1 MKFKIKHTIT
11 FLIPALALSLVLPSF
26 TMAQSMST
34 TSATNSN
41 PSLDASVPGVA
52 SISWP
57 TIEAKSAFVYNPVSN
72 QIIYE
77 KNADVQ
83 RPMASLVK
91 IMTAF
96 TAEHILAL
104 YPSLAEKKLAI
115 VKMKDEAPVD
125 FSLPMG
131 STWLPDPL
139 VQIMLLGSSNKAAET
154 VGSQLVP
161 RASFVSLM
169 NFYAKQTGLTR
180 TYFRNPS
187 GLTESTQPN
196 LLADDR
202 LDIAGGVSTA
212 REVARMM
219 WSVIAQ
225 APGLLDITKEESLS
239 ILSPKTST
247 NPKGITVITNTN
259 KLLKEFPIVFGK
271 TGFTANAGGNIA
283 LVMQKSVT
291 SQPYIIVVL
300 GSTMDKRFEDAAKL
314 ASTTLKFMDLQSV
327 K

>member
-1 MKFKIKHTIT
+1 MKHSTK
-11 FLIPALALSLVLPSF
+11 FLTAVLALSLITPSL
-26 TMAQSMST
+26 TLAQSMMATAST
-34 TSATNSN
+34 SS
-41 PSLDASVPGVA
+41 SLDASTPGVA

-83 RPMASLVK
+83 RPLASLAK

-104 YPSLAEKKLAI
+104 SPSLAEKKLSI
-115 VKMKDEAPVD
+115 VKMKDEVPVD
-125 FSLPMG
+125 FSLTTG

-139 VQIMLLGSSNKAAET
+139 VQIMLIGSSNKAAET
-154 VGSQLVP
+154 IASQLIP
-161 RASFVSLM
+161 RTSFISLM
-169 NFYAKQTGLTR
+169 NFYAKQTGLTQ

-187 GLTESTQPN
+187 GLTESTRPN
-196 LLADDR
+196 LITDGQ
-202 LDIAGGVSTA
+202 LDISGGVSTA
-212 REVARMM
+212 REVAKMM
-219 WSVIAQ
+219 WAVIAQ

-247 NPKGITVITNTN
+247 NPKGVTVIANTN
-259 KLLKEFPIVFGK
+259 KLLKDFPIVFGK
-271 TGFTANAGGNIA
+271 TGFTENAGGNIA
-283 LVMQKSVT
+283 IVMQKSVT
-291 SQPYIIVVL
+291 SQAYVIVVL
-300 GSTMDKRFEDAAKL
+300 GSSMDKRFEDAAKL